1 MLRGHLVA
9 RLIYAAAQLGLPD
22 QLASGPKS
30 AAALAVPLGAHPP
43 SLHRF
48 RRALASLGILTER
61 EGETF
66 ALTRLGETLVGDSV
80 GSLKATALFFG
91 NPAALRGWDDL
102 IYSLR
107 TGKTGFEK
115 ANGLRFFDYL
125 AKNPEAASIFSQT
138 MVGYHGDEP
147 PAVAA
152 AYDFSSANVIVD
164 VGGAT
169 GNLISTILRRY
180 EEPRAI
186 LFDRAHGVADA
197 PRLLASQGV
206 GHRVTIETGDFF
218 QTAPAGGDIY
228 ILSHILHDWNDEE
241 CLTILGRVRKVM
253 KPHGRLLLV
262 EMIPPAGDAPH
273 QSKMLDMAML
283 VLLGG
288 QERTETE
295 YAALLK
301 KAGFR
306 LTRVVPTE
314 TATSVV
320 EAAVAA

>member
-1 MLRGHLVA
+1 
-9 RLIYAAAQLGLPD
+9 
-22 QLASGPKS
+22 
-30 AAALAVPLGAHPP
+30 
-43 SLHRF
+43 
-48 RRALASLGILTER
+48 
-61 EGETF
+61 
-66 ALTRLGETLVGDSV
+66 
-80 GSLKATALFFG
+80 
-91 NPAALRGWDDL
+91 L

-115 ANGLRFFDYL
+115 ANGLQFFDYL
-125 AKNPEAASIFSQT
+125 AQNPEEASLFSKT

-152 AYDFSSANVIVD
+152 AYDFSSSKVIVD

-169 GNLISTILRRY
+169 GNLISAILRRCD
-180 EEPRAI
+180 EPHAI
-186 LFDRAHGVADA
+186 LFDRPHVVADA

-206 GHRVTIETGDFF
+206 GDRVTIETGDFF
-218 QTAPAGGDIY
+218 QKVPEGGDAY
-228 ILSHILHDWNDEE
+228 ILSHILHDWKDEE
-241 CLTILGRVRKVM
+241 CLTILGHVRKAM
-253 KPHGRLLLV
+253 KPHGRLLVV

-273 QSKMLDMAML
+273 PSKMLDMAML

-295 YAALLK
+295 YAALLE

-306 LTRVVPTE
+306 LVRVAPTE

-320 EAAVAA
+320 EAAAAA

>member
-1 MLRGHLVA
+1 MMRGQLVA
-9 RLIYAAAQLGLPD
+9 RLIYAAAKLGLPD
-22 QLASGPKS
+22 QLLSGPKS
-30 AAALAVPLGAHPP
+30 AAALAGPLEAHPP

-48 RRALASLGILTER
+48 MRSLASVGILTER
-61 EGETF
+61 EGKTF
-66 ALTRLGETLVGDSV
+66 ALTPLGETLASDTV
-80 GSLKATALFFG
+80 GSLRATALFLG
-91 NPAALRGWDDL
+91 SPAILRGWDQL

-125 AKNPEAASIFSQT
+125 AQNPEQTCIFSKT
-138 MVGYHGDEP
+138 MVEYHGDEP
-147 PAVAA
+147 SAVAA
-152 AYDFSSANVIVD
+152 AYDFSSSKVIVD

-169 GNLISTILRRY
+169 GNLISAILRRCA
-180 EEPRAI
+180 EPRAI
-186 LFDRAHGVADA
+186 LFDRPHVVADA
-197 PRLLASQGV
+197 PRLLASQGI
-206 GHRVTIETGDFF
+206 GDRVAIETGDFF
-218 QTAPAGGDIY
+218 QKVPAGGDAY

-241 CLTILGRVRKVM
+241 CLTILGHVRKAM
-253 KPHGRLLLV
+253 KPHGRLLVV

-273 QSKMLDMAML
+273 PSKMLDMAML

-295 YAALLK
+295 YAALLE

-306 LTRVVPTE
+306 LVRVAPTE
-314 TATSVV
+314 TATSIV